1 MSDSSRFRTF
11 YHLALLSAL
20 ATGLACTPADEKAAE
35 PPDTEAAA
43 STTTATLKPPS
54 HEELANTTF
63 GGIVEEPVQLVDG
76 TWEGEPFVEG
86 GASKPMVGLVDDF
99 LLAGDLTG
107 DGNDESV
114 ALLWTTSG
122 GSGTFDHIAAA
133 GREGQVVSIL
143 GTAELGDRV
152 KVRAGRIVDGQIE
165 LEVLQGGPDDA
176 ACCPSQL
183 ATRFW
188 TLGPDGLTED
198 EAEITGTLSIASLKG
213 PVWLLTNFSRDQK
226 APAGPEVTMILEEG
240 RMSGSSGCNRYF
252 CDVEEKGDI
261 AGEISFGAVGGTR
274 MMCSDEVMAVED
286 RFLRQLAGV
295 TSYSFLAG
303 KLVLNW
309 QTGDDYGTMIFTPRE
324 P

>member
-20 ATGLACTPADEKAAE
+20 ATGLGCTSADEKSAE

-54 HEELANTTF
+54 HEELANMTF

-86 GASKPMVGLVDDF
+86 GASKPTVGLVDDF

-122 GSGTFDHIAAA
+122 GSGTFDYIAAA
-133 GREGQVVSIL
+133 AREGQAVSML

-152 KVRAGRIVDGQIE
+152 KVRAGRIFDGRIE
-165 LEVLQGGPDDA
+165 LDVLQGGPEDA

-183 ATRFW
+183 VTRFW

-198 EAEITGTLSIASLKG
+198 EAEITGALSIASLQG
-213 PVWLLTNFSRDQK
+213 PVWLLTNFSRDEK

-240 RMSGSSGCNRYF
+240 RMSGGSGCNRYF
-252 CDVEEKGDI
+252 CDVEETGDI
-261 AGEISFGAVGGTR
+261 AGEISVGAVGGTR

-303 KLVLNW
+303 KLVFNW
-309 QTGDDYGTMIFTPRE
+309 QAGDDYGTMIFTPRQ